1 MIKVKQYS
9 GKIGPVIGVS
19 IIIVLAVPFMRRMME
34 SDMVLH
40 MLVQIPLIL
49 FAGWSLARG
58 CTEQV
63 KVGLQRWNY
72 AGIAG
77 LLMTSLVL
85 IFWMLP
91 RALDIVLTNNTLE
104 LLKFLSLV
112 MAGAALKL
120 SWQAAGMIA
129 RGVFLGNVLPMM
141 MVVGWLYI
149 ESPVRICNSYLS
161 NDQLRTGR
169 GLLALSIAGS
179 LIWLYAFFISAGHGD
194 RSEMQSNNSTSIFK

>member
-1 MIKVKQYS
+1 M
-9 GKIGPVIGVS
+9 S
-19 IIIVLAVPFMRRMME
+19 IIIALAAPFMRQMME
-34 SDMVLH
+34 SDMLLH
-40 MLVQIPLIL
+40 MLLQMPLIL
-49 FAGWSLARG
+49 FAGWSLAQG
-58 CTEQV
+58 CPEQTKANV
-63 KVGLQRWNY
+63 QRWNY
-72 AGIAG
+72 AGITG

-91 RALDIVLTNNTLE
+91 RALDIVLTDNTLE

-112 MAGAALKL
+112 MAGVALKL
-120 SWQAAGMIA
+120 SWQAAGMIV
-129 RGVFLGNVLPMM
+129 RGVFLGNVLPMV

-169 GLLALSIAGS
+169 GLLALSIIGS

-194 RSEMQSNNSTSIFK
+194 HTETQ

>member
-1 MIKVKQYS
+1 
-9 GKIGPVIGVS
+9 
-19 IIIVLAVPFMRRMME
+19 
-34 SDMVLH
+34 MVLH

-49 FAGWSLARG
+49 FAGWSLAQG
-58 CTEQV
+58 CPEQV
-63 KVGLQRWNY
+63 KADLQRWNY

-91 RALDIVLTNNTLE
+91 RALDIVLTDNTLE

-120 SWQAAGMIA
+120 SWQAAGIIA

-179 LIWLYAFFISAGHGD
+179 LIWLYAFFISAGYGD
-194 RSEMQSNNSTSIFK
+194 RSETQSNNSTSIFK

>member
-1 MIKVKQYS
+1 
-9 GKIGPVIGVS
+9 
-19 IIIVLAVPFMRRMME
+19 MRRMME

-40 MLVQIPLIL
+40 MLLQIPLIVL
-49 FAGWSLARG
+49 AGWSVAKG
-58 CTEQV
+58 CSEQL
-63 KVGLQRWNY
+63 KVSVQRWNY
-72 AGIAG
+72 AGITG
-77 LLMTSLVL
+77 LLVTSLVL

-91 RALDIVLTNNTLE
+91 RALDIVLTNNSLE
-104 LLKFLSLV
+104 FLKFLSLV
-112 MAGAALKL
+112 VAGAALKL
-120 SWQAAGMIA
+120 SWQVAGMIA

-179 LIWLYAFFISAGHGD
+179 LIWLYGFFISAGHGD
-194 RSEMQSNNSTSIFK
+194 RFETQSNNSISISK